1 MRHGDQVVTP
11 RERARGAMVAEA
23 WAVARSELVASGLIA
38 LLVAGMCVAVVLT
51 AGRSEGVQRQVLASI
66 DAVGTR
72 SIVVRAEPEAGVDS
86 QVITRLSAVEGIE
99 WAGAF
104 GPAWDSRNAG
114 FVGGTPVATRLL
126 YTQDPSMLEIPPELA
141 VRGQSAFATSL
152 ALDVLGLPDRI
163 GTLTSSRLVDLAVVG
178 EVSLPDYLSFL
189 EPHLFV
195 PAEPEV
201 VGPVALVV
209 VVTSTPALVGA
220 VTDVL
225 SEAIAASDPTAVAI
239 TTSEAYAT
247 LRSLIDGELGGFSRA
262 LLAATFGVLAV
273 LVAALGYGLVM
284 IQRKNFGRRRALG
297 ATRGFIAGLV
307 VLRAVIAG
315 LAGAALGSATAWAA
329 LALGEDPTPD
339 PSFLV
344 AVAVLSV
351 LTAGAGALVP
361 AFVAS
366 HRDPLMELRVP

>member
-1 MRHGDQVVTP
+1 MSPKWRV
-11 RERARGAMVAEA
+11 RRAMFAEA

-86 QVITRLSAVEGIE
+86 QVITRLAAVEGIE

-104 GPAWDSRNAG
+104 GPASDSRNAA
-114 FVGGTPVATRLL
+114 FEGGTPVATRAL
-126 YTQDPSMLEIPPELA
+126 YTLDSSVLEIPSELPI
-141 VRGQSAFATSL
+141 RGPLAFATPR

-163 GTLTSSRLVDLAVVG
+163 GTVTTTRLGDLAVVG
-178 EVSLPDYLSFL
+178 HVKLPDYLGFL

-195 PAEPEV
+195 PAEPGV

-209 VVTSTPALVGA
+209 VVTTSPALVGA

-225 SEAIAASDPTAVAI
+225 SQAVAASDPSTVAI
-239 TTSEAYAT
+239 TTSEAYAS
-247 LRSLIDGELGGFSRA
+247 LRALIEGELGGFSRA
-262 LLAATFGVLAV
+262 LLAVTCGVLAI

-284 IQRKNFGRRRALG
+284 IQRKNYGRRRALG
-297 ATRGFIAGLV
+297 ATRGFIVGLV
-307 VLRAVIAG
+307 LVRAVIAG
-315 LAGAALGSATAWAA
+315 LAGGALGCGVAWIA
-329 LALGEDPTPD
+329 LSMSKDPTPD
-339 PSFLV
+339 PPFLV
-344 AVAVLSV
+344 AVGVLAVL
-351 LTAGAGALVP
+351 TGAAGSLMP

-366 HRDPLMELRVP
+366 RRDPLTELRVP

>member
-1 MRHGDQVVTP
+1 MRHGGQAVSPKWRV
-11 RERARGAMVAEA
+11 RRAMFAEA

-86 QVITRLSAVEGIE
+86 QVITRLAAVEGIE

-104 GPAWDSRNAG
+104 GPASDSRNAA
-114 FVGGTPVATRLL
+114 FEGGTPVATRAL
-126 YTQDPSMLEIPPELA
+126 YTLDSSVLEIPSELPI
-141 VRGQSAFATSL
+141 RGPLAFATPR

-163 GTLTSSRLVDLAVVG
+163 GTVTTTRLGDLAVVG
-178 EVSLPDYLSFL
+178 HVKLPDYLGFL

-195 PAEPEV
+195 PAESGA

-209 VVTSTPALVGA
+209 VVTTTPALVGA

-225 SEAIAASDPTAVAI
+225 SEAIAASDRTAVAI

-262 LLAATFGVLAV
+262 LLAATCGVLAV

-297 ATRGFIAGLV
+297 ATRGLIAGLV

-315 LAGAALGSATAWAA
+315 LAGAALGGATAWAA

-361 AFVAS
+361 ALVAS
-366 HRDPLMELRVP
+366 RRDPLMELRVP